1 MVMSDLDDGYK
12 MVRTAGSGD
21 VKPDRYEYKMLV
33 VLRDL
38 DIRLADLED
47 KVMNNRVELET

>member
-1 MVMSDLDDGYK
+1 MSDLDDGYK